1 MSKIFIKNW
10 VNEFLSRP
18 SSSVYKTA
26 YNQIQEDL
34 PPLITKGRL
43 STMNENPSPSFFEE
57 KSKEKEPKYED
68 DDWSNN
74 EMSELGI
81 YILFTNKSLWI
92 ILWIFDI
99 VSRRSSKKNSRKSS
113 RQSNQ
118 PSLSRISSKS
128 ILRTNIGKKKSISRK
143 SSTAV
148 KINKT
153 SSEESLKFK
162 TVDKNDILNNDEKVR

>member
-1 MSKIFIKNW
+1 
-10 VNEFLSRP
+10 
-18 SSSVYKTA
+18 
-26 YNQIQEDL
+26 
-34 PPLITKGRL
+34 
-43 STMNENPSPSFFEE
+43 MNENPSPSFFEE

-113 RQSNQ
+113 RKSSRQSNQ

-128 ILRTNIGKKKSISRK
+128 IFRTKIGKKKSISRK

>member
-10 VNEFLSRP
+10 VNRFLSRP

-57 KSKEKEPKYED
+57 KSKEKGPKYED

-81 YILFTNKSLWI
+81 YILFTNKSL
-92 ILWIFDI
+92 
-99 VSRRSSKKNSRKSS
+99 
-113 RQSNQ
+113 
-118 PSLSRISSKS
+118 
-128 ILRTNIGKKKSISRK
+128 
-143 SSTAV
+143 
-148 KINKT
+148 
-153 SSEESLKFK
+153 
-162 TVDKNDILNNDEKVR
+162 